1 MITNIHAKNAHSC
14 CKYLLSSYFRGTS
27 CFLAS
32 VLSRDLKLPGIIN
45 HGRLFEKCRDLRIFT
60 CAFNQSKNDTK
71 YVAISDPCQAVLPCH
86 LHGTLPSRIEKR
98 RACKLFTKSNSKS
111 GWLTHFAHQLESR
124 VSFWYRRESC
134 PWGGWAGPLD
144 YVDRAILFCK
154 NVCYKNRCKGA
165 AQ

>member
-111 GWLTHFAHQLESR
+111 GWLTHFAHQLEGSCFILVQKR
-124 VSFWYRRESC
+124 VVSLGWVGRSPGLRWSGNSFLQEC
-134 PWGGWAGPLD
+134 L
-144 YVDRAILFCK
+144 L
-154 NVCYKNRCKGA
+154 
-165 AQ
+165 